1 MAIRLT
7 APIDLETVKQLKA
20 GDSVLLSGVVYT
32 ARDAAHLRMRDAI
45 SAGEKLPVDIEGQI
59 IYYAGPTPIPA
70 GKPVG
75 SIGPTTSTRM
85 DSTTPLLLAHGLRGM
100 IGKGKRSQAVLDAMQ
115 AHPSVYFAAVGG
127 AAALMASCVKECQV
141 VAYEDLGPESIKRL
155 VLEDLPLIV
164 AADCHGGD
172 YYQMG
177 QERYLREG

>member
-45 SAGEKLPVDIEGQI
+45 NAGEKLPVDIEGQI
-59 IYYAGPTPIPA
+59 IYYAGPTPTPA

-85 DSTTPLLLAHGLRGM
+85 DSTTPSILLRSLSIRLASYQAM
-100 IGKGKRSQAVLDAMQ
+100 IS
-115 AHPSVYFAAVGG
+115 S
-127 AAALMASCVKECQV
+127 AS
-141 VAYEDLGPESIKRL
+141 
-155 VLEDLPLIV
+155 
-164 AADCHGGD
+164 
-172 YYQMG
+172 
-177 QERYLREG
+177 